1 MHNQMTKYILGFF
14 LFALAS
20 TVSFAQVNQKT
31 QEFPDR
37 AAAGDLARS
46 SALET
51 FKADFNPQPSGILHV
66 YIDPSIDP
74 SGVYLFEGRK
84 ASGTTLAL
92 LPAKFQQMAR
102 RMNAKVYATAAIDG
116 DDDSE
121 YFLVRMDG
129 TYEDR
134 IEMFYIDGFKVKH
147 VKTLATRACSNG
159 KCTQTDTWIT
169 DIDGDTTPELIQINR
184 VMRSDGNSK
193 TKRTVYTR
201 TNGEKWKKS
210 KLLAENAPWDTVEF
224 YEEN

>member
-1 MHNQMTKYILGFF
+1 MTKYILGFL

-20 TVSFAQVNQKT
+20 TTTNAQVNQKT
-31 QEFPDR
+31 QDFPDR
-37 AAAGDLARS
+37 AAAGDLART

-74 SGVYLFEGRK
+74 TEVYLFKGRE

-92 LPAKFQQMAR
+92 LPGKFQQMAK
-102 RMNAKVYATAAIDG
+102 RMSAKVYATAAIDG

-134 IEMFYIDGFKVKH
+134 IEMFYIDGFKVEH
-147 VKTLATRACSNG
+147 VKTLASRTCRDG
-159 KCTQTDTWIT
+159 KCMQTDTWIT
-169 DIDGDTTPELIQINR
+169 DIDGDTTPELIQIQR
-184 VMRSDGNSK
+184 VMRGDGNSK

-201 TNGEKWKKS
+201 TSGEKWKKS

-224 YEEN
+224 YDEN